1 MHRDCPEAPKTHNL
15 RTSTERGSQAGSF
28 PVSAA
33 LRGPSSHLA
42 ACVAVLRALSSPG
55 LHSSLPEL
63 LTSFSGFQQVIHRP
77 EAAHMV
83 WNNLSP
89 LLPWSPPRSQRLCR
103 HSCSVRDGWPA
114 LYFSFLEGSSL
125 STAVP
130 LKILLSHTGIY
141 SISCT
146 PPLHKCL
153 ICRLSKPLSSPS
165 NTCGMCVPPSRL
177 RTGCCDPNI
186 FLFGNPSFSPT
197 VAF

>member
-1 MHRDCPEAPKTHNL
+1 MHNL
-15 RTSTERGSQAGSF
+15 LTSTESGSQAGSF
-28 PVSAA
+28 AVSAA
-33 LRGPSSHLA
+33 LQGPSSHLA

-63 LTSFSGFQQVIHRP
+63 LTSFSGFQQVIQRP

-83 WNNLSP
+83 WNNLSR
-89 LLPWSPPRSQRLCR
+89 LLPWSPPRSQQLCQ

-114 LYFSFLEGSSL
+114 LCFLFLEGSSL

-153 ICRLSKPLSSPS
+153 ICHRSKPLSSHS

-177 RTGCCDPNI
+177 RMGCCDPSI
-186 FLFGNPSFSPT
+186 SLFRYPSFSPT
-197 VAF
+197 AAF